1 VGFLAE
7 EDPRKI
13 GRPAGRVIAGLFTPF
28 PFLPPRRGMNIFSY
42 RVRFT
47 KTGKMRFLSHH
58 DLMRLFERALRRTG
72 LPLRMTEG
80 YNPHPVLAFPT
91 ALGLGIESLDEILEF
106 ELTSWTSPKQLEKL
120 LGEQLP
126 EGVSVASA
134 EAFDRKQRCF
144 VNYVEYEAS
153 VAGQLEGIEERIRA
167 FLALKECPVERVSDK
182 GSKTVE
188 IRQYVM
194 ALDAEKDMLFLRIR
208 ITDQGTAKPE
218 EVLRSVGVKIDEG
231 VRLKKTY
238 TELAVRS

>member
-1 VGFLAE
+1 
-7 EDPRKI
+7 
-13 GRPAGRVIAGLFTPF
+13 
-28 PFLPPRRGMNIFSY
+28 MNIFSY

-80 YNPHPVLAFPT
+80 YNPHPVIAFPT

-106 ELTSWTSPKQLEKL
+106 ELTSWTAPRSIEKQ

-126 EGVSVASA
+126 EGITIASA
-134 EAFDRKQRCF
+134 EAFDRKQRSF
-144 VNYVEYEAS
+144 VNYVEYEADCP
-153 VAGQLEGIEERIRA
+153 GQGEGVPDRIRA
-167 FLALKECPVERVSDK
+167 FLALKECPVERASDK

-194 ALDAEKDMLFLRIR
+194 ALEAEHDRIYLRIR

-218 EVLRSVGVKIDEG
+218 EVLRSVGLKVDETI
-231 VRLKKTY
+231 RLKKTY
-238 TELAVRS
+238 TEVAVRA

>member
-1 VGFLAE
+1 
-7 EDPRKI
+7 
-13 GRPAGRVIAGLFTPF
+13 
-28 PFLPPRRGMNIFSY
+28 MNIFSY

-47 KTGKMRFLSHH
+47 KTGRMRFLSHH

-80 YNPHPVLAFPT
+80 YNPHPVIAFPT
-91 ALGLGIESLDEILEF
+91 ALGLGIESMDEILEF
-106 ELTSWTSPKQLEKL
+106 ELTSWTSPKGIEKV

-126 EGVSVASA
+126 EGVAVVSA
-134 EAFDRKQRCF
+134 EAFDRKQRSF
-144 VNYVEYEAS
+144 VNFVEYQAS
-153 VAGQLEGIEERIRA
+153 CPGQIEGIGDRIRA

-194 ALDAEKDMLFLRIR
+194 ALDVEQDQLYLRIR

-218 EVLRSVGVKIDEG
+218 EVLRSVGIKVDET

-238 TELAVRS
+238 TEVAVRA

>member
-1 VGFLAE
+1 
-7 EDPRKI
+7 
-13 GRPAGRVIAGLFTPF
+13 
-28 PFLPPRRGMNIFSY
+28 MNIFSY

-58 DLMRLFERALRRTG
+58 DLMRLFERAFRRTG

-80 YNPHPVLAFPT
+80 YNPHPVISFPT
-91 ALGLGIESLDEILEF
+91 ALGLGIESLDEVLEF
-106 ELTSWTSPKQLEKL
+106 ELTSWTAPRQIEKL

-126 EGVSVASA
+126 GGVTVASA
-134 EAFDRKQRCF
+134 DAFDRKQRSF
-144 VNYVEYEAS
+144 VNYVEYEATCP
-153 VAGQLEGIEERIRA
+153 GQGEGLQGRIQA
-167 FLALKECPVERVSDK
+167 FLALKEFPVERASDK

-194 ALDAEKDMLFLRIR
+194 TLDAENDLVYLRIR

-218 EVLRSVGVKIDEG
+218 EVLRSVGVRVDET

-238 TELAVRS
+238 TEIAVRA

>member
-1 VGFLAE
+1 
-7 EDPRKI
+7 
-13 GRPAGRVIAGLFTPF
+13 
-28 PFLPPRRGMNIFSY
+28 MNIFSY

-80 YNPHPVLAFPT
+80 YNPHPVIAFPT
-91 ALGLGIESLDEILEF
+91 ALGLGIESLDEIVEF
-106 ELTSWTSPKQLEKL
+106 ELTSWTAPKGIEKQ

-126 EGVSVASA
+126 EGVTVSSA
-134 EAFDRKQRCF
+134 EAFDRKQRSY
-144 VNYVEYEAS
+144 VNFVEYEADCPGQNEG
-153 VAGQLEGIEERIRA
+153 VADRIKA

-194 ALDAEKDMLFLRIR
+194 ALDAETDRIYLRIR

-218 EVLRSVGVKIDEG
+218 EVLRAIGLKVDET
-231 VRLKKTY
+231 VRLRKTY
-238 TELAVRS
+238 TEVAVRP

>member
-1 VGFLAE
+1 
-7 EDPRKI
+7 
-13 GRPAGRVIAGLFTPF
+13 
-28 PFLPPRRGMNIFSY
+28 MNIFSY

-80 YNPHPVLAFPT
+80 YNPHPVIAFPT

-106 ELTSWTSPKQLEKL
+106 ELTSWTSPKGIEKQ

-126 EGVSVASA
+126 EGITVASA
-134 EAFDRKQRCF
+134 EAFDRKQRSY
-144 VNYVEYEAS
+144 VNFVEYEADCP
-153 VAGQLEGIEERIRA
+153 GQAEGVTDRIRA

-194 ALDAEKDMLFLRIR
+194 ALDGESEKIYLRIR

-218 EVLRSVGVKIDEG
+218 EVLRAVGLRVDET
-231 VRLKKTY
+231 VRLRKTY
-238 TELAVRS
+238 TEVAVRA

>member
-1 VGFLAE
+1 
-7 EDPRKI
+7 
-13 GRPAGRVIAGLFTPF
+13 
-28 PFLPPRRGMNIFSY
+28 MNIFSY

-47 KTGKMRFLSHH
+47 KTGRMRFLSHH

-80 YNPHPVLAFPT
+80 YNPHPVIAFPT

-106 ELTSWTSPKQLEKL
+106 ELTSWTSPKGIEKA

-126 EGVSVASA
+126 EGVTVASA
-134 EAFDRKQRCF
+134 EAFDRKQRSY
-144 VNYVEYEAS
+144 VNFVEYQAS
-153 VAGQLEGIEERIRA
+153 CPGQLEGIDGRIRT

-194 ALDAEKDMLFLRIR
+194 ALDAENDQLYLRIR

-218 EVLRSVGVKIDEG
+218 EVLRSIGIKIDEK
-231 VRLKKTY
+231 VRLKKTF
-238 TELAVRS
+238 TEVAVRP

>member
-1 VGFLAE
+1 
-7 EDPRKI
+7 
-13 GRPAGRVIAGLFTPF
+13 
-28 PFLPPRRGMNIFSY
+28 MNIFPY

-47 KTGKMRFLSHH
+47 KVGKMRFLSHH

-80 YNPHPVLAFPT
+80 YNPHPVIAFPT

-106 ELTSWTSPKQLEKL
+106 ELSSWTAPRNIEKQ

-126 EGVSVASA
+126 EGVTVASA
-134 EAFDRKQRCF
+134 EAFDRKQRSY
-144 VNYVEYEAS
+144 VNYVEYEADCP
-153 VAGQLEGIEERIRA
+153 GQGEGTADRVRA

-194 ALDAEKDMLFLRIR
+194 ALEAEQDRIYLRVR

-218 EVLRSVGVKIDEG
+218 EVLRAVGLKVDET

-238 TELAVRS
+238 TEVAVRT

>member
-1 VGFLAE
+1 
-7 EDPRKI
+7 
-13 GRPAGRVIAGLFTPF
+13 
-28 PFLPPRRGMNIFSY
+28 MNIFSY

-80 YNPHPVLAFPT
+80 YNPHPVIAFPT

-106 ELTSWTSPKQLEKL
+106 ELSSWTAPRQIEKA

-126 EGVSVASA
+126 EGMTVRSA
-134 EAFDRKQRCF
+134 EAFDRKQRSY
-144 VNYVEYEAS
+144 VQYVEYEAS
-153 VAGQLEGIEERIRA
+153 CAGQTEGLSGRIQA

-194 ALDAEKDMLFLRIR
+194 ALDVDGETVYLRVR

-218 EVLRSVGVKIDEG
+218 EVLRSIGLRVDEN
-231 VRLKKTY
+231 VRLQKTY
-238 TELAVRS
+238 SEVAVRS

>member
-1 VGFLAE
+1 
-7 EDPRKI
+7 
-13 GRPAGRVIAGLFTPF
+13 
-28 PFLPPRRGMNIFSY
+28 MNIFSY

-80 YNPHPVLAFPT
+80 YNPHPVIAFPT

-106 ELTSWTSPKQLEKL
+106 ELTSWTSPKGIEKQ

-126 EGVSVASA
+126 EGVTIAAA
-134 EAFDRKQRCF
+134 EAFDRKQRSF
-144 VNYVEYEAS
+144 VNFVEYEAECP
-153 VAGQLEGIEERIRA
+153 GQGEGAADRIRA

-194 ALDAEKDMLFLRIR
+194 ALEAENDRIYLRIR

-218 EVLRSVGVKIDEG
+218 EVLRSVGVRVDEN

-238 TELAVRS
+238 TEVSVRA

>member
-1 VGFLAE
+1 
-7 EDPRKI
+7 
-13 GRPAGRVIAGLFTPF
+13 
-28 PFLPPRRGMNIFSY
+28 MNIFSY
-42 RVRFT
+42 RIRFT
-47 KTGKMRFLSHH
+47 KTGRMRFLSHH

-106 ELTSWTSPKQLEKL
+106 ELTSWTSPKQLERQ

-126 EGVSVASA
+126 GGIAVASA
-134 EAFDRKQRCF
+134 EAFDRKQRSYVHF
-144 VNYVEYEAS
+144 VEYEAS
-153 VAGQLEGIEERIRA
+153 CAGQCEGVGDRIRA

-188 IRQYVM
+188 IRQYVL
-194 ALDAEKDMLFLRIR
+194 ALDVEAEKETLYLRIR

-218 EVLRSVGVKIDEG
+218 EVLRSVGLRVDDA
-231 VRLKKTY
+231 VRLKKTF
-238 TELAVRS
+238 TEVAVRA

>member
-1 VGFLAE
+1 
-7 EDPRKI
+7 
-13 GRPAGRVIAGLFTPF
+13 
-28 PFLPPRRGMNIFSY
+28 MNIFSY

-47 KTGKMRFLSHH
+47 KTDKMRFLSHH

-126 EGVSVASA
+126 AGVGVASA
-134 EAFDRKQRCF
+134 EAFDRKQRCYVSF
-144 VNYVEYEAS
+144 VEYEADCP
-153 VAGQLEGIEERIRA
+153 GQLDGVAERIRA

-188 IRQYVM
+188 IRQYVL
-194 ALDAEKDMLFLRIR
+194 ALDAEKDRLYLRIR

-218 EVLRSVGVKIDEG
+218 EVLRSIGVRVDET
-231 VRLKKTY
+231 VRLKKTF
-238 TELAVRS
+238 TELAVRP

>member
-1 VGFLAE
+1 
-7 EDPRKI
+7 
-13 GRPAGRVIAGLFTPF
+13 
-28 PFLPPRRGMNIFSY
+28 MNIFSY

-80 YNPHPVLAFPT
+80 YNPHPVIAFPT

-106 ELTSWTSPKQLEKL
+106 ELTSWTAPRGIEKQ

-126 EGVSVASA
+126 EGVTIASA
-134 EAFDRKQRCF
+134 EAFDRKQRSY
-144 VNYVEYEAS
+144 VNFVEYEADCPGQGEG
-153 VAGQLEGIEERIRA
+153 VADRIRA

-194 ALDAEKDMLFLRIR
+194 ALEAENDRIYLRIR

-218 EVLRSVGVKIDEG
+218 EVLRSIGLRVDEN

-238 TELAVRS
+238 TEVSVRA

>member
-1 VGFLAE
+1 
-7 EDPRKI
+7 
-13 GRPAGRVIAGLFTPF
+13 
-28 PFLPPRRGMNIFSY
+28 MNIFSY

-80 YNPHPVLAFPT
+80 YNPHPVMAFPT
-91 ALGLGIESLDEILEF
+91 ALGLGIESVDEVLEF
-106 ELTSWTSPKQLEKL
+106 ELTSWTAPKQIEKL

-126 EGVSVASA
+126 EGMGIASA
-134 EAFDRKQRCF
+134 EAFDRKQRCY

-153 VAGQLEGIEERIRA
+153 CAGQSEGVAERIRA

-194 ALDAEKDMLFLRIR
+194 ALDVDADKLYLRIR

-218 EVLRSVGVKIDEG
+218 EVLRSIGIRIDEAS
-231 VRLKKTY
+231 RLRKTY
-238 TELAVRS
+238 TELAVRA

>member
-1 VGFLAE
+1 
-7 EDPRKI
+7 
-13 GRPAGRVIAGLFTPF
+13 
-28 PFLPPRRGMNIFSY
+28 MNIFSY

-80 YNPHPVLAFPT
+80 YNPHPVIAFPT

-106 ELTSWTSPKQLEKL
+106 ELTSWTAPRSIEKQ

-126 EGVSVASA
+126 EGITIASA
-134 EAFDRKQRCF
+134 EAFDRKQRSF
-144 VNYVEYEAS
+144 VNFVEYEAECP
-153 VAGQLEGIEERIRA
+153 GQGEGVPDRIRS
-167 FLALKECPVERVSDK
+167 FLALKECPVERASDK

-194 ALDAEKDMLFLRIR
+194 ALEAEHDRVYLRIR

-218 EVLRSVGVKIDEG
+218 EVLRSVGLKVDETI
-231 VRLKKTY
+231 RLKKTY
-238 TELAVRS
+238 TEVAVRA

>member
-1 VGFLAE
+1 
-7 EDPRKI
+7 
-13 GRPAGRVIAGLFTPF
+13 
-28 PFLPPRRGMNIFSY
+28 MNIFSY
-42 RVRFT
+42 RIRFT
-47 KTGKMRFLSHH
+47 KTGRMRFLSHH

-80 YNPHPVLAFPT
+80 YNPHPVIAFPT

-106 ELTSWTSPKQLEKL
+106 ELSSWTSPKGIEKL

-126 EGVSVASA
+126 EGVTVSSA
-134 EAFDRKQRCF
+134 EAFDRKQRSY
-144 VNYVEYEAS
+144 VNFVEYEA
-153 VAGQLEGIEERIRA
+153 ACPGQSEGIADRIRA

-194 ALDAEKDMLFLRIR
+194 ALEAEGDSVYLRIR

-218 EVLRSVGVKIDEG
+218 EVLRSVGVTINET

-238 TELAVRS
+238 TEMAVRT

>member
-1 VGFLAE
+1 
-7 EDPRKI
+7 
-13 GRPAGRVIAGLFTPF
+13 
-28 PFLPPRRGMNIFSY
+28 MNIFSY

-47 KTGKMRFLSHH
+47 KTDKMRFLSHH

-80 YNPHPVLAFPT
+80 YNPHPVMAFPT

-106 ELTSWTSPKQLEKL
+106 ELTSWTAPRQLEKL

-126 EGVSVASA
+126 QGVTVASA
-134 EAFDRKQRCF
+134 EAFDRKQRSYVSF
-144 VNYVEYEAS
+144 VEYEAECP
-153 VAGQLEGIEERIRA
+153 GQLEGVADRIRA

-188 IRQYVM
+188 IRQYVL
-194 ALDAEKDMLFLRIR
+194 ALDAEKDHVYLRIR

-218 EVLRSVGVKIDEG
+218 EVLRAIGLRTDEKI
-231 VRLKKTY
+231 RLKKTY
-238 TELAVRS
+238 TELAVRP